1 VQQKELI
8 QHARDEGLKFIT
20 DTSSKT
26 EEGLYRLLETH
37 IIKPLR
43 EQSYIHVEKTV
54 AKSVSTSMIT
64 DEMRSG
70 YSPTQRSNDLIAGL
84 RVARAPVRWFYR
96 VDLVTQP
103 AKHYI

>member
-1 VQQKELI
+1 
-8 QHARDEGLKFIT
+8 
-20 DTSSKT
+20 
-26 EEGLYRLLETH
+26 
-37 IIKPLR
+37 
-43 EQSYIHVEKTV
+43 
-54 AKSVSTSMIT
+54 MIT